1 MEEKKIFEKNGFR
14 YSTIHE
20 RTRGRTCSYLIQIEG
35 DAMPDMDTLEEIAMT
50 YGCWEPNIV
59 THPEDMT
66 VGFAGYVD

>member
-1 MEEKKIFEKNGFR
+1 
-14 YSTIHE
+14 
-20 RTRGRTCSYLIQIEG
+20 
-35 DAMPDMDTLEEIAMT
+35 MPDMDTLEEIAMT